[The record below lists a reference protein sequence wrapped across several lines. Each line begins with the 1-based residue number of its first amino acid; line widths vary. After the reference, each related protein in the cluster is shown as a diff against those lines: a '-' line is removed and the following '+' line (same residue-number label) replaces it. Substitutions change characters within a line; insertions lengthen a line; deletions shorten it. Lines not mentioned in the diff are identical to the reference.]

1 MMSGAS
7 GCKIDDVVERYGM
20 ESPHEGFESVD
31 ESLLALWTGGDGFDA
46 RGYRS
51 LTEWFNKRLLRHV
64 YREHGRVV
72 MGSRID
78 DEFATLTGEEEI
90 PRSELLH
97 DLERD
102 GIDGDD
108 VLADMVSWSTMRR
121 HLLDCLDGE
130 KPRQSAET
138 NWERESV
145 DIAID
150 QLVEKVQKALT
161 SYENK
166 DRITGA
172 MDVDVS
178 VQVQLTCPKCPTRRS
193 LSEALELGY
202 VCREHVADGTSA
214 SGRDPPETTT
224 R

>member
-1 MMSGAS
+1 MSDPS
-7 GCKIDDVVERYGM
+7 GCKIDDVVERYGL
-20 ESPHEGFESVD
+20 ESPHEEVESMD
-31 ESLLALWTGGDGFDA
+31 ESLLALWTGADGFDA

-78 DEFATLTGEEEI
+78 DEFATMTAGEEI
-90 PRSELLH
+90 PRTELLH

-102 GIDGDD
+102 GIDGGD

-121 HLLDCLDGE
+121 HLLECLGGE

-166 DRITGA
+166 DRIAGA
-172 MDVDVS
+172 TDADVS
-178 VQVQLTCPKCPTRRS
+178 VQVQLTCPECPTRRS
-193 LSEALELGY
+193 LSEALERGY
-202 VCREHVADGTSA
+202 VCREHAAEGS
-214 SGRDPPETTT
+214 SGPDPPETTT